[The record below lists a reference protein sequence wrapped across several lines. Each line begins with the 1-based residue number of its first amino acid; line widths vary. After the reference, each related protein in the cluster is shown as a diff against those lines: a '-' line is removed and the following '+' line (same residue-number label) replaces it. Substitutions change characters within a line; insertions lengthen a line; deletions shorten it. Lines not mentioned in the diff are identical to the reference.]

1 MSKPL
6 LSLPNDALRKAEV
19 RTDDLGR
26 SLVRGL
32 ADALNAHDL
41 VRAKSYL
48 ADDLHFVG
56 VFGPPIDG
64 ADAYLDAMARL
75 GAQQVILKCLVE
87 RDEVV
92 CQYNLTLPARP
103 NTPIFCCGWFTI
115 SEARIRSL
123 RVVFD
128 PTPLRKT

>member
-1 MSKPL
+1 ML
-6 LSLPNDALRKAEV
+6 NDVLWRAEV
-19 RTDDLGR
+19 RTEDFGKG
-26 SLVRGL
+26 LVSGL

-41 VRAKSYL
+41 VRARSYL

-75 GAQQVILKCLVE
+75 GAQQVIVKCLAE
-87 RDEVV
+87 RDEVA

-103 NTPIFCCGWFTI
+103 DTPIFCCGWFTI
-115 SEARIRSL
+115 SDGRIKSL

-128 PTPLRKT
+128 PTPLRNT

>member
-1 MSKPL
+1 M
-6 LSLPNDALRKAEV
+6 
-19 RTDDLGR
+19 RTDGFGR
-26 SLVRGL
+26 SLVTGL

-41 VRAKSYL
+41 VRARRYL

-56 VFGPPIDG
+56 MFGPPIDG
-64 ADAYLDAMARL
+64 ADAYLEAMARL
-75 GAQQVILKCLVE
+75 GAQQVIVKCLVE
-87 RDEVV
+87 RDEVA

-103 NTPIFCCGWFTI
+103 YTPIFCCGWFTI
-115 SEARIRSL
+115 SDGRIRSL